1 MAGMLEDIR
10 CDVWS
15 KIGGE
20 MIDLGRALMGIIHVA
35 LNARA
40 ARDGRT
46 DFRFSKQSARR
57 SKPASPSH
65 GVATAVLTREL

>member
-1 MAGMLEDIR
+1 MLEDIR

-46 DFRFSKQSARR
+46 IFASASGVHGGRN
-57 SKPASPSH
+57 H
-65 GVATAVLTREL
+65 GVHPTSLQLLF